1 MAALYTQTLMT
12 PIWHQQTPKLPAKQN
27 IQHNKQPKK
36 YIALNF
42 PEPFNPKWGNLEFNL
57 LTLSC
62 FVMSNC
68 EGYAYADHCYLKNN
82 YVYDGPLRYSKFV

>member
-36 YIALNF
+36 YIALNTTA
-42 PEPFNPKWGNLEFNL
+42 
-57 LTLSC
+57 LT
-62 FVMSNC
+62 V
-68 EGYAYADHCYLKNN
+68 K
-82 YVYDGPLRYSKFV
+82 VK